1 MQIYDFNGEDFKIA
15 MQFEGWKI
23 GFLRYSDRFSKFRVL
38 ERHLETD
45 EAFILLE
52 GEAVLYEDI
61 LLENEAVLYREFAA
75 HKMEKCK
82 VYIIEK
88 GKWHHITVSKD
99 ATVIVVE
106 NSNTSLNNTERKAV
120 NIENE

>member
-1 MQIYDFNGEDFKIA
+1 MQVFDYNGEDFKVA

-23 GFLRYSDRFSKFRVL
+23 GFLRYSERFSKFGVL
-38 ERHLETD
+38 EKHLETD

-52 GEAVLYEDI
+52 GEAVLYE
-61 LLENEAVLYREFAA
+61 EFVA

-82 VYIIEK
+82 VYNIEK

-106 NSNTSLNNTERKAV
+106 NSNTSLNNTERKSV